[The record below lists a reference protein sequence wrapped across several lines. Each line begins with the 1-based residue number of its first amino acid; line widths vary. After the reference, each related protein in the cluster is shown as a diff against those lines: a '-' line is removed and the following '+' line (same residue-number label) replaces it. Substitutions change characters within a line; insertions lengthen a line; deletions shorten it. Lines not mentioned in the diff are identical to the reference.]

1 MKKLS
6 DYKDEEAIELWA
18 DLLDP
23 FIEIV
28 GDKEI
33 AGMLRAKM
41 PPIATAKAIIKKYT
55 KQASEILLR
64 IDPTPLNGLNI
75 VVRLVEILT
84 EIGSDPTMQDFF
96 GLSAEEKKAE
106 TPFGSAMESTEDNAS

>member
-6 DYKDEEAIELWA
+6 DYQGEEAIELWA

-28 GDKEI
+28 GDQKI
-33 AGMLRAKM
+33 SGMLKAGK
-41 PPIATAKAIIKKYT
+41 PPIATAREILKTYKA
-55 KQASEILLR
+55 QASQILLR

-75 VVRLVEILT
+75 LIRLVTILS
-84 EIGSDPTMQDFF
+84 EIGKDETINSFF
-96 GLSAEEKKAE
+96 TSAPKDSKDE
-106 TPFGSAMESTEDNAS
+106 NASGGVTETIVENGN

>member
-6 DYKDEEAIELWA
+6 DYQGEEAIELWA

-28 GDKEI
+28 GDQKISE
-33 AGMLRAKM
+33 MLRAKK
-41 PPIATAKAIIKKYT
+41 PPIATAREILKTYK
-55 KQASEILLR
+55 KQATQILLR

-75 VVRLVEILT
+75 LIRLVTLLS
-84 EIGSDPTMQDFF
+84 EIGNDETIKSFF
-96 GLSAEEKKAE
+96 TSVPKGNKDEK
-106 TPFGSAMESTEDNAS
+106 PFGGVTETIEEGEN

>member
-28 GDKEI
+28 GDPKI
-33 AGMLRAKM
+33 SGMLRAQR
-41 PPIATAKAIIKKYT
+41 PPVLTARAILKEYKTQAT
-55 KQASEILLR
+55 QILLR

-75 VVRLVEILT
+75 LIRLVELLS
-84 EIGSDPTMQDFF
+84 EIGKDPTIQGFF
-96 GLSAEEKKAE
+96 VSQPKENKDEKS
-106 TPFGSAMESTEDNAS
+106 FGSVTETTEESVI